1 MLGWPP
7 DQVMTT
13 PIPLILLALKHHGQ
27 HERRQFR
34 QHAALFG
41 VKIDDESDVKVDKRA
56 AGRRLMSILGARA
69 KGKGE

>member
-1 MLGWPP
+1 MI
-7 DQVMTT
+7 M
-13 PIPLILLALKHHGQ
+13 LALKHHSQ

-41 VKIDDESDVKVDKRA
+41 VKIDDESNVKVDKKA

-69 KGKGE
+69 KGQSE